1 MGICPQVA
9 LMQECLSQL
18 AHSFQHILPM
28 QWRTRPPDPSLGCG
42 GGSPRGMFLDM
53 KTEPAKLHYRPP
65 RPPALPGAMPCN
77 RLALPCLLQTL
88 VCRRT
93 LAGHSDD
100 ILSLSG
106 VGVHLPAPEAT
117 ELASPRSPTAAVIA
131 GIRCETG
138 CGLACDVTV
147 RASKSAAPAG
157 DTGHPKR
164 EAISIRHL
172 P

>member
-1 MGICPQVA
+1 MP
-9 LMQECLSQL
+9 
-18 AHSFQHILPM
+18 
-28 QWRTRPPDPSLGCG
+28 RTN
-42 GGSPRGMFLDM
+42 
-53 KTEPAKLHYRPP
+53 
-65 RPPALPGAMPCN
+65 PCN
-77 RLALPCLLQTL
+77 RLASPCLLQTL

-131 GIRCETG
+131 GIRCGAG
-138 CGLACDVTV
+138 CGLACIVTF
-147 RASKSAAPAG
+147 RASAG

-164 EAISIRHL
+164 GAISIRHL